1 MRYNCVH
8 KVKQI
13 YFFQKP
19 VTTVCITQFSFY
31 LWAFLYFANL
41 ETFFFFFFLSQG
53 LSFQTLFTVVQQTIL
68 MNAQLLWRGQQ
79 FPLLV
84 SQSVP

>member
-1 MRYNCVH
+1 MCSQS
-8 KVKQI
+8 K
-13 YFFQKP
+13 
-19 VTTVCITQFSFY
+19 
-31 LWAFLYFANL
+31 ANL
-41 ETFFFFFFLSQG
+41 LFSKTSNNCLYNTIFLFFIGFLILCQLRYFFFFFFLSQG